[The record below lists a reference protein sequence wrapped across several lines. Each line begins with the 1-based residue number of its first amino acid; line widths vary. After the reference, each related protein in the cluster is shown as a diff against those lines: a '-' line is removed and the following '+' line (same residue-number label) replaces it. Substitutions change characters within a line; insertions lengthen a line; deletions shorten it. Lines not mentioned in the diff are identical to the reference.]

1 MTLRLAFMGTPD
13 FAVPTLAELIAQ
25 GHDIAAVY
33 SQPPRPKGR
42 GMALEPGPVHAFADR
57 AKLPVRTPLSLKGA
71 EEQAAF
77 AALELDAAIVVAY
90 GLLLPKA
97 ILDAPRLGCFN
108 LHGSLLPRWRGAAPI
123 QRALM
128 AGDAE
133 TGVMVMQMEEGLDTG
148 PVLMAERVA
157 VGRKTSGDLAA
168 ELSRLGADLMVRAL
182 GALERGAITPQPQAE
197 QGVTYAKKISKDE
210 ARIDWSKSA
219 TEIDCLIRGLAPAP
233 GAFTEVKGERLK
245 ILYAMPVKGDFLMA
259 ASGGGGEPG
268 EVITDDLTVACG
280 EGALNLLKVQRAG
293 KGVME
298 ARELLKG
305 FALPPGTSLR

>member
-1 MTLRLAFMGTPD
+1 MALRLAFMGTPD

-42 GMALEPGPVHAFADR
+42 GMALEPGPVHAFAEY
-57 AKLPVRTPLSLKGA
+57 AKLEVRTPLSLKGA

-77 AALELDAAIVVAY
+77 AALNLDAAVVVAY
-90 GLLLPKA
+90 GLLLPKP
-97 ILDAPRLGCFN
+97 ILEAPMLGCFN

-123 QRALM
+123 QRAVM
-128 AGDAE
+128 ADDAE
-133 TGVMVMQMEEGLDTG
+133 TGVMVMRMDEGLDTG
-148 PVLMAERVA
+148 PVLMAERVKI
-157 VGRKTSGDLAA
+157 GRKTSGELSS
-168 ELSRLGADLMVRAL
+168 ELSRLGADLMMRAL
-182 GALERGAITPQPQAE
+182 GALERGGVAPQAQPAE
-197 QGVTYAKKISKDE
+197 GVTYAKKIAKDE

-219 TEIDCLIRGLAPAP
+219 TEIDCLIRGLSPAP

-245 ILYAMPVKGDFLMA
+245 ILYAMPVKDRGQ
-259 ASGGGGEPG
+259 PG
-268 EVITDDLTVACG
+268 EVVTHDLIVACG
-280 EGALNLLKVQRAG
+280 EGALKLMKVQRAG

-305 FALPPGTSLR
+305 FPLPAGTKLG